1 MDEAKSEAIQKWL
14 TIAQHDLAS
23 ARKLAQEPE
32 PLLDTAIYHCQQA
45 AEKAL
50 KALLVFHDLPFEK
63 THDLEVLMGLAGSR
77 AAGFSELLDLA
88 DLLTPYATAFRYPG
102 EFVEP
107 TPQEFAE
114 ALSASE
120 KIVRLVLSVLPA
132 ESQLASYN
140 LRNGS

>member
-23 ARKLAQEPE
+23 AHKLAQEPE
-32 PLLDTAIYHCQQA
+32 PLLDTAICHCQQA

-77 AAGFSELLDLA
+77 AAGFSELLESA
-88 DLLTPYATAFRYPG
+88 DRLPPMQLPFATR
-102 EFVEP
+102 ENSLN
-107 TPQEFAE
+107 QRRRN
-114 ALSASE
+114 SR
-120 KIVRLVLSVLPA
+120 RL
-132 ESQLASYN
+132 
-140 LRNGS
+140 